1 MKRITILFIFVIL
14 YIASNANQQEQEKLD
29 IVEDFHEISE
39 RFAIVTHTLNY
50 ESDILQEYQDLATD
64 ISTREAVL
72 KNTNLKK
79 IQNKKNS
86 AKRDLFM
93 DYSNS
98 IYRADNLLLDYAEER
113 MKTIRSLFDY
123 AESKIKRSINAVRP
137 PSSAD
142 PSKYTTVSIGKTPL
156 IEQNTL
162 AQEFAKGFIDGYQ
175 R

>member
-1 MKRITILFIFVIL
+1 
-14 YIASNANQQEQEKLD
+14 
-29 IVEDFHEISE
+29 
-39 RFAIVTHTLNY
+39 
-50 ESDILQEYQDLATD
+50 
-64 ISTREAVL
+64 
-72 KNTNLKK
+72 
-79 IQNKKNS
+79 
-86 AKRDLFM
+86 M

-137 PSSAD
+137 PLSAD

-162 AQEFAKGFIDGYQ
+162 AQEFTKGFIDGYQ